1 MRSLVG
7 LDRAAAKEAFAGF
20 LTGRALSGNQIEL
33 VNMIVEHL
41 TENGVMDANR
51 LYESPYTDLS
61 PLGVECLFGPEA
73 VDELLSVLD
82 EVKRRAAA

>member
-1 MRSLVG
+1 M

-20 LTGRALSGNQIEL
+20 LAGKVLGGNQIEL
-33 VNMIVEHL
+33 VSMIVEHL
-41 TENGVMDANR
+41 TEKGVMDASR

-61 PLGVECLFGPEA
+61 PLGVDGLFAPEA

-82 EVKRRAAA
+82 EVRRRAAA